1 MDFPY
6 AQFRT
11 SIPTARW
18 NLNNR
23 TVEMKKP
30 ENVDI
35 GSSYFYATRSD
46 LDSLAFNATS
56 ATYNIDNYQ
65 LLVKGI
71 PYIKV
76 ADAKITPENNQ
87 VLVLENAK
95 IGTLKNTT
103 IVIDTL
109 TGYHHLYDGTI
120 DIISRNKFAG
130 SATYRFVN
138 TVKDT
143 FAIKIDKFELV
154 PDKAK
159 GKNNKLHTQASG
171 FVNEKDNVVI
181 SPGMVYKGDAIMYAP
196 DPAFALDGFIK
207 LQYRPNPKQ
216 DIWIKYQSS
225 ETSTQ
230 KVKFNFSTARTE
242 EDEPLTAGIFYDND
256 NQLYSIFVNP
266 KKSVMDQ
273 PFFTPDGILSFDVDS
288 SAYRIDDT
296 LKTGGTSFKGRI
308 FDLNIKT
315 NNLQFEGPV
324 DFNIKSKSIELQT
337 SVIGRGNDTANIFR
351 MDAFLTLNYTLPS
364 QVTDM
369 MGEEISKAAGILGLP
384 QAYGNDPSLLYKVS
398 EIIGENATEDYEK
411 KSLQAYTPLISIS
424 PRLDKS
430 IVISKVNLFYD
441 PKNKAWFSKGK
452 IGISNISRKDVNVLS
467 NGFLEIKKAESGD
480 IINLF
485 LQISPTIWYY
495 FNFEENRL
503 MVVSTN
509 ADINGL
515 IKDKSTALKANFG
528 EYFFLNG
535 ETKDALT
542 FINRFRNDY
551 LNIKEPYDLLSA
563 PSGGDNNQPA
573 QNNNPVVPK
582 EIKKQNKSDDEGF

>member
-1 MDFPY
+1 
-6 AQFRT
+6 
-11 SIPTARW
+11 
-18 NLNNR
+18 
-23 TVEMKKP
+23 
-30 ENVDI
+30 
-35 GSSYFYATRSD
+35 
-46 LDSLAFNATS
+46 
-56 ATYNIDNYQ
+56 
-65 LLVKGI
+65 
-71 PYIKV
+71 
-76 ADAKITPENNQ
+76 
-87 VLVLENAK
+87 
-95 IGTLKNTT
+95 
-103 IVIDTL
+103 
-109 TGYHHLYDGTI
+109 
-120 DIISRNKFAG
+120 
-130 SATYRFVN
+130 
-138 TVKDT
+138 
-143 FAIKIDKFELV
+143 
-154 PDKAK
+154 
-159 GKNNKLHTQASG
+159 
-171 FVNEKDNVVI
+171 
-181 SPGMVYKGDAIMYAP
+181 
-196 DPAFALDGFIK
+196 
-207 LQYRPNPKQ
+207 
-216 DIWIKYQSS
+216 
-225 ETSTQ
+225 
-230 KVKFNFSTARTE
+230 
-242 EDEPLTAGIFYDND
+242 
-256 NQLYSIFVNP
+256 
-266 KKSVMDQ
+266 
-273 PFFTPDGILSFDVDS
+273 
-288 SAYRIDDT
+288 
-296 LKTGGTSFKGRI
+296 
-308 FDLNIKT
+308 
-315 NNLQFEGPV
+315 
-324 DFNIKSKSIELQT
+324 
-337 SVIGRGNDTANIFR
+337 
-351 MDAFLTLNYTLPS
+351 
-364 QVTDM
+364 